1 MVDLKAV
8 SPSFE
13 NGGLMP
19 AKFTCDGENIS
30 PEISWEGVPGNV
42 KSLSLICDDP
52 DAPSGDFVH
61 WVVFNIPVEVNG
73 FKENA
78 RVSEIADLGS
88 TDFGR
93 PGYGGP
99 CPPSGT
105 HHYHFKVYA
114 LDEMLEIDKNIDKYD
129 LLDKMEGHILAKGEL
144 VGLYKRV

>member
-1 MVDLKAV
+1 MVDLNV
-8 SPSFE
+8 FSPSFE

-30 PEISWEGVPGNV
+30 PEINWGGIPPEV

-61 WVVFNIPVEVNG
+61 WVVFNIPAGING
-73 FKENA
+73 FEENA
-78 RVSEIADLGS
+78 AVREIADLGS

-114 LDEMLEIDKNIDKYD
+114 LDEMLETDRNIDKYD

-144 VGLYKRV
+144 IGLYKRL